1 MPSTG
6 ISLSIE
12 AAGANPEYDASAKKL
27 LSFKS
32 VIAWILKLNTS
43 EFRDYDVEYIANHC
57 ISGVSISEKA
67 VHQDEPDRTLS
78 GDERV
83 TLMNSESTSS
93 SDGTV
98 YYDLRLMAKVPGEE
112 GEVCVFI
119 NIEIQ
124 NESGQK
130 YSLVTRGLY
139 YCARMITEQHGTV
152 FTNMDYQKI
161 RKVYSI
167 WISPNPGGKRK
178 RSTIT
183 RYSMAKDNVLGKSF
197 IKKRNYD
204 KMDVVVIKIGKDCE
218 YNTTSITGML
228 DALLSS
234 DMPLEKRKDILS
246 GVYGI
251 PMTRKIKREVK
262 KVCNLSSG
270 VMEAGRKAGRKAGLK
285 EGRKELLMS
294 LIKLVDKG
302 KLSVEDAADSASM
315 TVEAFLK
322 KKEVLKK

>member
-1 MPSTG
+1 
-6 ISLSIE
+6 
-12 AAGANPEYDASAKKL
+12 
-27 LSFKS
+27 
-32 VIAWILKLNTS
+32 
-43 EFRDYDVEYIANHC
+43 
-57 ISGVSISEKA
+57 
-67 VHQDEPDRTLS
+67 
-78 GDERV
+78 
-83 TLMNSESTSS
+83 
-93 SDGTV
+93 
-98 YYDLRLMAKVPGEE
+98 
-112 GEVCVFI
+112 
-119 NIEIQ
+119 
-124 NESGQK
+124 
-130 YSLVTRGLY
+130 
-139 YCARMITEQHGTV
+139 
-152 FTNMDYQKI
+152 
-161 RKVYSI
+161 
-167 WISPNPGGKRK
+167 
-178 RSTIT
+178 
-183 RYSMAKDNVLGKSF
+183 MAKDNVLGKSF

-204 KMDVVVIKIGKDCE
+204 KMEVVVIKIGKDCE